1 MKTLMIMCLCI
12 SVMALFAG
20 CGAEKSE
27 PEPEQGNA
35 SGMMIANP
43 WSDWS
48 SLTEAEAVTGFP
60 FGLPEMV
67 DGYTADVF
75 RTMSGTMLEI
85 RYHSGESEICV
96 RKQKGEG
103 QDISGDYNVYVNSE
117 ERQQNGGSI
126 TVDSNEAGEVVRQR
140 ISFDGYSWSVVASD
154 GLPAELAQEFL
165 NLILGL

>member
-1 MKTLMIMCLCI
+1 MKKIVIMLLCVG
-12 SVMALFAG
+12 VMALFAG
-20 CGAEKSE
+20 CGAE
-27 PEPEQGNA
+27 EPEQEKAPGL
-35 SGMMIANP
+35 MIANP
-43 WSDWS
+43 WSNWAS
-48 SLTEAEAVTGFP
+48 IGEAEDASGMS
-60 FGLPEMV
+60 FGLPV
-67 DGYTADVF
+67 TVAGYTADEF
-75 RTMSGTMLEI
+75 STMNGELLQI
-85 RYHSGESEICV
+85 VYHNGESEVCV

-103 QDISGDYNVYVNSE
+103 QDISGDYNVYANSE